1 MYYYLFIMMLTII
14 NSDCRLTSAS
24 GSLQTDC
31 ATFSVDSPD
40 DDYTYTI
47 PVYWRWTAYPVPPS
61 VYDKL
66 SDGAIAAIVLA
77 VLFVVGAGGYCIYIR
92 ILNQRKLQNSL
103 LEPINSST
111 PVQMINSDNYGAPIQ
126 TTANRVPSGTIVRVT
141 PHVNP
146 AISVHDSVPTVNPIV
161 QIATPVN
168 INSNL

>member
-1 MYYYLFIMMLTII
+1 MII
-14 NSDCRLTSAS
+14 NSDCRLTSTS

-31 ATFSVDSPD
+31 TSFSVDSPD
-40 DDYTYTI
+40 DDYTYAI

-92 ILNQRKLQNSL
+92 RLNQRKLQNSL
-103 LEPINSST
+103 LEPINSS
-111 PVQMINSDNYGAPIQ
+111 NSDNYGAPIQ
-126 TTANRVPSGTIVRVT
+126 TTANRIPSGTIVRVT

-146 AISVHDSVPTVNPIV
+146 AISVHDSVPTVNPL
-161 QIATPVN
+161 IATPVN
-168 INSNL
+168 VNSNL